1 VPKKG
6 ATSMQFAEDALN
18 AGVIMLPG
26 SGFGAAAEGFMR
38 VALTVTEDRL
48 KEAVKRLATVKL

>member
-1 VPKKG
+1 
-6 ATSMQFAEDALN
+6 MQFAEEALN

-26 SGFGAAAEGFMR
+26 SGFGQAAEGFMR